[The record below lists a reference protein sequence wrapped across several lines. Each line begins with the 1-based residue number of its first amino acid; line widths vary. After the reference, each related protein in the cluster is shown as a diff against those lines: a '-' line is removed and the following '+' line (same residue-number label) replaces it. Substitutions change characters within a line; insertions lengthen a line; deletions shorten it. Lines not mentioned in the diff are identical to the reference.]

1 MGYNRSPLRIR
12 LRTPYGHSAR
22 AFLVTIFALACI
34 AVGLYLICVPGLIAH
49 FPSVSALSSN
59 QSTTG
64 DSDSCPAVHDQVAD
78 EQAESERG
86 TVEDF
91 DTAGP
96 EDTLYSLMMA
106 QLNDEASVRKV
117 TYSLA
122 EAIAAATGK
131 PFDGDAPLPEGA
143 WYSITLD
150 NDGAFLKAVLGLSAA
165 EVYHAELC
173 GSEIRSWKEEVV
185 VELRQTCRVFEVQ
198 SNIIQS
204 ILKSGETGEF
214 AAKIRDVFR
223 WDIDFQADCKTG
235 DILKVLFER
244 RYADDRPAGYGRI
257 LAAIYEGKKANG
269 EINRKTAFFFKDR
282 YHDEAGAELKKDFL
296 REIGRAS
303 CRERV

>member
-49 FPSVSALSSN
+49 FPSVSAVSSN

-64 DSDSCPAVHDQVAD
+64 DSDSCPAVHDQAAE

-122 EAIAAATGK
+122 EAIAAARGK

-143 WYSITLD
+143 WYS
-150 NDGAFLKAVLGLSAA
+150 
-165 EVYHAELC
+165 
-173 GSEIRSWKEEVV
+173 
-185 VELRQTCRVFEVQ
+185 
-198 SNIIQS
+198 
-204 ILKSGETGEF
+204 
-214 AAKIRDVFR
+214 
-223 WDIDFQADCKTG
+223 
-235 DILKVLFER
+235 
-244 RYADDRPAGYGRI
+244 
-257 LAAIYEGKKANG
+257 
-269 EINRKTAFFFKDR
+269 
-282 YHDEAGAELKKDFL
+282 
-296 REIGRAS
+296 
-303 CRERV
+303 